1 MSGLSLCGAID
12 EAQPRFVEQ
21 IFRDVAAARQPRE
34 EVEQAPVELGVNGVE
49 RAGIA
54 GTDPRHELELKL
66 PSLPRRS
73 LWRRRVHVVHNALDT
88 ES

>member
-21 IFRDVAAARQPRE
+21 IFGDVAAARQPGE
-34 EVEQAPVELGVNGVE
+34 EVEQAPVELGMDGVE

-54 GTDPRHELELKL
+54 GTDPPHEIELELPL
-66 PSLPRRS
+66 HAS
-73 LWRRRVHVVHNALDT
+73 HNALDT
-88 ES
+88 GS